1 MLVIVHGGAAA
12 VSPALLEQK
21 LFDLRQAAKAGFLVL
36 LQERGKDDSSQAL
49 DAVQASVQ
57 LMEDSPYFNAG
68 FGSSL
73 TSSGEVEMDAIIAD
87 GKRLDFGA
95 ISSVTSFKN
104 PVQVARSVL
113 DCSEHCLF
121 TAEGAQQ
128 FGQQQ
133 GIPLIE
139 RSQLVHKYAKDRLE
153 EFKTFNNAILC
164 DHDEEKSS
172 GDHDTVGAVAIDQ
185 FGNLAAG
192 TSTGG
197 ITGKQPGRV
206 GDTPVIGSGAYADNL
221 VGAVSTT
228 GHGEAI
234 MRVCLARE
242 VLYRYQQN
250 LAQNGDNAMQAAVE
264 QSLELMRKRVDGF
277 GGVIAVGARQE
288 IGIAFNTKGM
298 PWAYIS
304 SADLDGE
311 TLAQLKA
318 DNSYK
323 IQIHYG
329 YNPGDHG
336 LVALQ

>member
-1 MLVIVHGGAAA
+1 MSPATLDTRKNISGFIISIDNSTEEIWCISSWWHLLLIESCAQHNHVGDCSRYFPFLVKQTPSSLSFNLLLGGAAA

-73 TSSGEVEMDAIIAD
+73 TSLGEVEMDAIIAD

-139 RSQLVHKYAKDRLE
+139 RSQLVHKYAKVKKEKIHLIDLQSLHLISQDRLE

-228 GHGEAI
+228 G
-234 MRVCLARE
+234 
-242 VLYRYQQN
+242 N
-250 LAQNGDNAMQAAVE
+250 LKGRP
-264 QSLELMRKRVDGF
+264 LL
-277 GGVIAVGARQE
+277 GATE
-288 IGIAFNTKGM
+288 YTT
-298 PWAYIS
+298 IS
-304 SADLDGE
+304 
-311 TLAQLKA
+311 
-318 DNSYK
+318 N
-323 IQIHYG
+323 H
-329 YNPGDHG
+329 
-336 LVALQ
+336 

>member
-1 MLVIVHGGAAA
+1 MSHVGDCSRYFPFLVKQTPSSLSFNLLLGGAAA

-139 RSQLVHKYAKDRLE
+139 RSQLVHKYAKVKKEKIHLIDLQSLHLISQDRLE

-228 GHGEAI
+228 G
-234 MRVCLARE
+234 
-242 VLYRYQQN
+242 N
-250 LAQNGDNAMQAAVE
+250 LKGRP
-264 QSLELMRKRVDGF
+264 LL
-277 GGVIAVGARQE
+277 GATE
-288 IGIAFNTKGM
+288 YTT
-298 PWAYIS
+298 IS
-304 SADLDGE
+304 
-311 TLAQLKA
+311 
-318 DNSYK
+318 N
-323 IQIHYG
+323 H
-329 YNPGDHG
+329 
-336 LVALQ
+336 